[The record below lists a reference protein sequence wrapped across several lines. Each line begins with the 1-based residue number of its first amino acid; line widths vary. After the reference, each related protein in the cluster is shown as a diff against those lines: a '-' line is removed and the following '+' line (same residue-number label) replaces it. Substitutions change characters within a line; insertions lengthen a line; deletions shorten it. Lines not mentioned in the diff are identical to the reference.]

1 MKKTKLNEANYYSQE
16 MNKQYFSV
24 SQYKDFCKCE
34 AMAMAKINGTYEQPK
49 SKALL
54 LGSLVDELLTGDK
67 ESQDNFFIENKDEL
81 FKKNGEPYADVA
93 QALETIE
100 RIKKQPLMMKH
111 LSGEHQVVMT
121 GKIAGVPFK
130 IKMDSYHPDKMI
142 VDLKYMSSLRSPN
155 MFDSMVKYWSYD
167 IQGAVYQEI
176 VRQNTG
182 KRLPF
187 YLDIGTKE
195 KPAHLDIAEIKQYDL
210 DAALDNVISRVP
222 RFDLVKQGKAES
234 ERCEEYDCDYCT
246 TTRIITEPIDSN
258 QLGMARKFF

>member
-1 MKKTKLNEANYYSQE
+1 MKKIKLSEANYYSQE

-24 SQYKDFCKCE
+24 SQFKDFCKCE
-34 AMAMAKINGTYEQPK
+34 AMALAKINGTYEQPK

-67 ESQDNFFIENKDEL
+67 ESQDKFFIENKDEL

-93 QALETIE
+93 RAFETAALIE
-100 RIKKQPLMMKH
+100 KQPLMKEH
-111 LSGEHQVVMT
+111 LSGEHQVVMI

-155 MFDSMVKYWSYD
+155 MFDSMVKYWGYD
-167 IQGAVYQEI
+167 IQGAIYQEV

-187 YLDIGTKE
+187 CLDIGTKE

-210 DAALDNVISRVP
+210 DSALDKVINRVT
-222 RFDLVKQGKAES
+222 RFDLVKQGKAEP

-258 QLGMARKFF
+258 MLGMARKFF